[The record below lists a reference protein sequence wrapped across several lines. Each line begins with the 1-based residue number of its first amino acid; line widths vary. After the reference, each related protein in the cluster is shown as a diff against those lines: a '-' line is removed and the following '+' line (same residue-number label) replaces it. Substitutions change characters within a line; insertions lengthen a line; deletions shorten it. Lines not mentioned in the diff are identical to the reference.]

1 MRVHHPSPQ
10 QLVIFN
16 NEWSRDWISPA
27 FFLFLSLLWHFLFFP
42 LIFDADD
49 AFVYYFTHSIIVS
62 T

>member
-1 MRVHHPSPQ
+1 MRVQHASPQ
-10 QLVIFN
+10 QLLIFN
-16 NEWSRDWISPA
+16 NNWSRDWISPA